1 MFWRNRLSRPEPP
14 EPITRITEV
23 APPLATRDGA
33 PIPIVRFGDDDAIGY
48 SVTSPDEASRAVKQL
63 RRRKQEIARARR
75 HVQHTITTI
84 NAERRHELAN
94 QGRKVR
100 GAGSV
105 ARTVRRM
112 QTAARGYTKARYQER
127 LDPYQQQKVELGQ
140 VTSNI
145 ERAIAH
151 LKNQILRQGG

>member
-1 MFWRNRLSRPEPP
+1 
-14 EPITRITEV
+14 V
-23 APPLATRDGA
+23 APPPAPRDAA
-33 PIPIVRFGDDDAIGY
+33 PTPVVRFGDDGAIDY

-63 RRRKQEIARARR
+63 RRRKHEIARARR
-75 HVQHTITTI
+75 HVQHAITTI

-105 ARTVRRM
+105 ARAVRGM
-112 QTAARGYTKARYQER
+112 QTAARGYTKARYRER
-127 LDPYQQQKVELGQ
+127 LSPYQRQKDELGQ

-151 LKNQILRQGG
+151 LKTQILRQGG